1 MGVIYNDVR
10 VSIKKGGDT
19 SYFDTAPELGRNDKG
34 DGDDKGRRAFGTGKR
49 LHSATITESFGKFA
63 IELEE
68 KTPEPE
74 VGSAELSKFHLQS
87 FLDVDV
93 ADIQDKNDTPSEG
106 YRYSTGIAGTASVV
120 TTVGSITKLTITVST
135 RTKLTHVQKKDLSRS
150 GGAD

>member
-1 MGVIYNDVR
+1 MGVVFNDVR
-10 VSIKKGGDT
+10 VSIKKGSDT

-34 DGDDKGRRAFGTGKR
+34 DGDDKGRRAFGTGKK
-49 LHSATITESFGKFA
+49 LHSATVTESFGKFA

-74 VGSAELSKFHLQS
+74 VGGAELSKFHLQPL
-87 FLDVDV
+87 LDVDV

-106 YRYSTGIAGTASVV
+106 YRYSTLAGTASVV
-120 TTVGSITKLTITVST
+120 TTVGSITKLTITVNT

-150 GGAD
+150 GGTD